1 MQVGKNQ
8 GKKGTKAFKKR
19 VPREGKYYIR
29 KGRGNNGK
37 NLDFQRGENYRLI
50 DGLTNVRKI
59 TGAYASSDQD

>member
-37 NLDFQRGENYRLI
+37 NLDF
-50 DGLTNVRKI
+50 
-59 TGAYASSDQD
+59 